1 MQGIADIFLSFFYFP
16 GPAYPQYLLRP
27 FCRPPTASSGAAV
40 PIAAE
45 NRRCTQRSA
54 VFRCRTGCGNGSEV
68 SGGRFRHDF
77 SRKNMTDNVLQENCP
92 PPLRTLQDKK
102 KAGNP
107 RRFPASRIVFGDY
120 LLNSATDFCAAATLS
135 PAGPLLGGLVA
146 RGVLTLSLAL
156 YAAPRMK

>member
-40 PIAAE
+40 PIADE

-92 PPLRTLQDKK
+92 PPLRTRQDKK

-135 PAGPLLGGLVA
+135 PAVTFLRASIACGFI
-146 RGVLTLSLAL
+146 SLAL

>member
-40 PIAAE
+40 PIADE

-135 PAGPLLGGLVA
+135 PAVTFLRASIACGFI
-146 RGVLTLSLAL
+146 SLA
-156 YAAPRMK
+156 

>member
-27 FCRPPTASSGAAV
+27 FCRPPTASSCRADCRRKPSLHAALGGFPLSHRMWKRIGGV
-40 PIAAE
+40 
-45 NRRCTQRSA
+45 RRTLSA
-54 VFRCRTGCGNGSEV
+54 RLFPKKYDRQCFAGKSP
-68 SGGRFRHDF
+68 
-77 SRKNMTDNVLQENCP
+77 L
-92 PPLRTLQDKK
+92 PLRTLQDKK

-107 RRFPASRIVFGDY
+107 RRFPTSRIVFGDY

-135 PAGPLLGGLVA
+135 PAVTFLRASIACGFI
-146 RGVLTLSLAL
+146 SLAL

>member
-40 PIAAE
+40 PIADE
-45 NRRCTQRSA
+45 NRRCTQRAA

-135 PAGPLLGGLVA
+135 PAVTFLRASIACGFI
-146 RGVLTLSLAL
+146 SLAL

>member
-40 PIAAE
+40 PIADE

-77 SRKNMTDNVLQENCP
+77 SRKNMTDNVLQENRP
-92 PPLRTLQDKK
+92 SLRTLQDKK

-135 PAGPLLGGLVA
+135 PAVTFLRASIACGFI
-146 RGVLTLSLAL
+146 SLAL

>member
-40 PIAAE
+40 PIADE

-77 SRKNMTDNVLQENCP
+77 SRKNMTDNVLQANCP

-135 PAGPLLGGLVA
+135 PAVTFLRASIACGFI
-146 RGVLTLSLAL
+146 SLAL

>member
-16 GPAYPQYLLRP
+16 GLAYPQYLLRP
-27 FCRPPTASSGAAV
+27 FCRPPTASRRAAV
-40 PIAAE
+40 PIADE

-77 SRKNMTDNVLQENCP
+77 SRKNMTDNVLQENRP
-92 PPLRTLQDKK
+92 SLRTLQDKK

-135 PAGPLLGGLVA
+135 PAGTFLRASIACGFI
-146 RGVLTLSLAL
+146 SLAL

>member
-16 GPAYPQYLLRP
+16 GPAYPQYLLWP

-40 PIAAE
+40 PIADE

-77 SRKNMTDNVLQENCP
+77 SRKNMTDNVLQENRP
-92 PPLRTLQDKK
+92 PPLRPLQDKK

-135 PAGPLLGGLVA
+135 PAVTFLRASIACGFI
-146 RGVLTLSLAL
+146 SLAL

>member
-40 PIAAE
+40 PIADE

-135 PAGPLLGGLVA
+135 PAVTFLRASIACGFI
-146 RGVLTLSLAL
+146 SLAL

>member
-27 FCRPPTASSGAAV
+27 FCRPPTASRRAAV
-40 PIAAE
+40 PIADE

-54 VFRCRTGCGNGSEV
+54 VFRCRTLSARLFPKKYDRQCFAGKS
-68 SGGRFRHDF
+68 
-77 SRKNMTDNVLQENCP
+77 P

-135 PAGPLLGGLVA
+135 PAVTFLRASIACGFI
-146 RGVLTLSLAL
+146 SLAL

>member
-16 GPAYPQYLLRP
+16 GLAYPQYLLRP

-40 PIAAE
+40 PIADE
-45 NRRCTQRSA
+45 NRRYTQRSA
-54 VFRCRTGCGNGSEV
+54 VFPLSHRMRKRIGGVRRTLSERL
-68 SGGRFRHDF
+68 SPKKYDRQCFAGK
-77 SRKNMTDNVLQENCP
+77 SPL
-92 PPLRTLQDKK
+92 PLRTLQDKK

-135 PAGPLLGGLVA
+135 PAVTFLRASIACGFI
-146 RGVLTLSLAL
+146 SLAL

>member
-27 FCRPPTASSGAAV
+27 FCRPPTASRRAAV
-40 PIAAE
+40 PIADE

-68 SGGRFRHDF
+68 SGGRFRHGF
-77 SRKNMTDNVLQENCP
+77 SRKNMTDNVLQENRP

-135 PAGPLLGGLVA
+135 PAVTFLRASIACGFI
-146 RGVLTLSLAL
+146 SLEL

>member
-40 PIAAE
+40 PIADE

-77 SRKNMTDNVLQENCP
+77 SRKNMTDNVLQDNCP

-135 PAGPLLGGLVA
+135 PAVTFLRASIACGFI
-146 RGVLTLSLAL
+146 SLAL

>member
-1 MQGIADIFLSFFYFP
+1 MQWIADICLSFFYFP

-40 PIAAE
+40 PIADE

-135 PAGPLLGGLVA
+135 PAVTFLRASIACGFI
-146 RGVLTLSLAL
+146 SLAL

>member
-27 FCRPPTASSGAAV
+27 FCRPPTASRRAAV
-40 PIAAE
+40 PIADE

-77 SRKNMTDNVLQENCP
+77 SRENMTGNVLQENCP

-135 PAGPLLGGLVA
+135 PAVTFLRASIACGFI
-146 RGVLTLSLAL
+146 SLAL

>member
-40 PIAAE
+40 PIADE
-45 NRRCTQRSA
+45 NRRCTQSSA

-135 PAGPLLGGLVA
+135 PAVTFLRASIACGFI
-146 RGVLTLSLAL
+146 SLAL

>member
-40 PIAAE
+40 PIADE

-92 PPLRTLQDKK
+92 PPLRTLPDKK

-135 PAGPLLGGLVA
+135 PAVTFLRASIACGFI
-146 RGVLTLSLAL
+146 SLAL

>member
-40 PIAAE
+40 PIADE

-68 SGGRFRHDF
+68 CGRFRHDF

-135 PAGPLLGGLVA
+135 PAVTFLRASIACGFI
-146 RGVLTLSLAL
+146 SLAL

>member
-40 PIAAE
+40 PIADE

-77 SRKNMTDNVLQENCP
+77 SRKNMTDNVLQENRS
-92 PPLRTLQDKK
+92 PPLSGRCKTKRKPETRKGFRLPVSYSAIICSTRQPISVRR
-102 KAGNP
+102 P
-107 RRFPASRIVFGDY
+107 RCRRR
-120 LLNSATDFCAAATLS
+120 S
-135 PAGPLLGGLVA
+135 PF
-146 RGVLTLSLAL
+146 
-156 YAAPRMK
+156 

>member
-40 PIAAE
+40 PIADE

-77 SRKNMTDNVLQENCP
+77 SRKNMTDNVLQEGDIIQSKYVVRRRD
-92 PPLRTLQDKK
+92 RTIHKRMREYLEVVKNHPELETTIVPIGDGITISVKK
-102 KAGNP
+102 
-107 RRFPASRIVFGDY
+107 
-120 LLNSATDFCAAATLS
+120 
-135 PAGPLLGGLVA
+135 
-146 RGVLTLSLAL
+146 
-156 YAAPRMK
+156 

>member
-40 PIAAE
+40 QIADE

-135 PAGPLLGGLVA
+135 PAVTFLRASIACGFI
-146 RGVLTLSLAL
+146 SLAL

>member
-16 GPAYPQYLLRP
+16 GLAYPQYLLRP
-27 FCRPPTASSGAAV
+27 FCRPPTASRRAAV
-40 PIAAE
+40 PIADE

-54 VFRCRTGCGNGSEV
+54 VFRCRIGCGNGSEV

-77 SRKNMTDNVLQENCP
+77 SRKNMTDNVLQENRFP

-135 PAGPLLGGLVA
+135 PAVTFLRASIACGFI
-146 RGVLTLSLAL
+146 SLAL